1 MFSHSTAFY
10 APFRQQSNPISLY
23 NTYQQQK
30 LNEHQHGTIYM
41 QALMMTKY
49 GDIST
54 SLAFQSTAT
63 PKASPSQV
71 VIKVHASS
79 INPFDYKVLKGEF
92 KAFKKIHFPQGIGR
106 DVSGVV
112 VEVGSLVNNFKVGDA
127 VLSRIDEELVGTI
140 AQYVASEAQ
149 HTALKP
155 EQITHEEAASIPL
168 AGLTALQALVT
179 TANLKAGEKVLIHAG
194 SGGVGTIAIQLAKS
208 LGAFVATTTSTANV
222 DLVKNLGADQVID
235 YKKEDYLQ
243 QLNDFDVVFD
253 TLGGDY
259 TLDAFKVIKDGG
271 RVVSVNGEVDD
282 ILARKLGLNF
292 IIRKI
297 LILKARK
304 ITQSAAKKQ
313 AMYRMILMSSNGAQ
327 LADLADLY
335 VQKQIRAVIDR
346 SYGFAES
353 IEALEY
359 LAKGR
364 AKGKVVITH

>member
-1 MFSHSTAFY
+1 MIHI
-10 APFRQQSNPISLY
+10 SNKTLI
-23 NTYQQQK
+23 
-30 LNEHQHGTIYM
+30 EHQHGTVYM

-49 GDIST
+49 GEIST
-54 SLAFQSTAT
+54 SLAFQDTET
-63 PKASPSQV
+63 PTISPSQLL
-71 VIKVHASS
+71 IQVHVSS
-79 INPFDYKVLKGEF
+79 INPIDYKVLRGDF
-92 KAFKKIHFPQGIGR
+92 KAFIKTTFPQGIGR

-112 VEVGSLVNNFKVGDA
+112 VEVGSSVTHFKVGDA
-127 VLSRIDEELVGTI
+127 VLSRVGEEVVGTI
-140 AQYVASEAQ
+140 AQFVASEEQ

-155 EQITHEEAASIPL
+155 EKMTHEEAASIPL

-222 DLVKNLGADQVID
+222 ELVKSLGADQVID

-243 QLNDFDVVFD
+243 QVSNFDVVFD
-253 TLGGDY
+253 TMGGEH
-259 TLDAFKVIKDGG
+259 TLNAFKVIKAGG

-297 LILKARK
+297 LSLKARK
-304 ITQSAAKKQ
+304 ITQTAAKKQ
-313 AMYRMILMSSNGAQ
+313 AMYRMILMSSDGAQ
-327 LADLADLY
+327 LAELADLY
-335 VQKQIRAVIDR
+335 VQQKIHAVIDR
-346 SYGFAES
+346 SYAFTES

-359 LAKGR
+359 LLKGR
-364 AKGKVVITH
+364 AKGKVVIKH